1 MCDKDMQNKQNA
13 CKELINSLHGC
24 LGTPDEIE
32 GCTLFCPEYG
42 IRIKPVP
49 DTIEPNSAIF
59 DFYLYSDEFDDPL
72 YECSAAGNVG
82 MSGGMFLMSFW
93 EGIKDMKTD
102 KDPVPLE
109 TELDKKPHRWKLYK
123 SPIVSMGE
131 MNAAGFPESYYLDML
146 KDGIMKRLGNQKLCY
161 VKVYAMK
168 APDRVIGEVR
178 VNDVWSPELSDIMAR
193 VAEKWDVKRFASHK
207 QFFFIK
213 QDGDTALPDRYAGEK
228 GRAELK
234 EKVKT
239 AAEMFHASVNDEGLY
254 DSYPERLAEAL
265 GDKTLAWECFL
276 FLPEICAERAFS
288 KLVFNEQIYLVRGDI
303 NVMME
308 GYYKT
313 QIADYYPLQNALFS
327 LFDEGAFG
335 DDDAVNAIFGEYV
348 SVSST
353 AKAITAARNNDQPPE
368 SIRGMAQLFHT
379 DKDFEIR

>member
-1 MCDKDMQNKQNA
+1 MCNKIEATNKQAEEELLNA
-13 CKELINSLHGC
+13 LHGC
-24 LGTPDEIE
+24 LGTKDEIQ
-32 GCTLFCPEYG
+32 GDTIFCPEYG
-42 IRIKPVP
+42 IKIKPVA
-49 DTIEPNSAIF
+49 DTIEPNRAVF

-82 MSGGMFLMSFW
+82 MAGGMFLLSFW
-93 EGIKDMKTD
+93 EGIKTMKTD
-102 KDPVPLE
+102 KDPIQFE
-109 TELDKKPHRWKLYK
+109 TELDKKPHRWKLYL
-123 SPIVSMGE
+123 SPIASMGE
-131 MNAAGFPESYYLDML
+131 VNASFFPETFYLDLL
-146 KDGIMKRLGNQKLCY
+146 KEGIVKRLGNRKLCY
-161 VKVYAMK
+161 VKVYASK
-168 APDRVIGEVR
+168 SPNGVIGECR
-178 VNDVWSPELSDIMAR
+178 VNDVWSPELSDIVAK
-193 VAEKWDVKRFASHK
+193 VAEKWDVNTFASHK

-213 QDGDTALPDRYAGEK
+213 QDEETVQPNRYAGEK

-239 AAEMFHASVNDEGLY
+239 AAEMFHASVNDKDAY

-288 KLVFNEQIYLVRGDI
+288 RLIFNEQIYLVRGNK

-313 QIADYYPLQNALFS
+313 QLADYYPLQNALFS

-335 DDDAVNAIFGEYV
+335 NDDVINTFFGEYIR
-348 SVSST
+348 VSST
-353 AKAITAARNNDQPPE
+353 AKAVTAAQQNNQPPE

-379 DKDFEIR
+379 DEDFEIR